1 MMNESNLNHA
11 SWVCLEK
18 HLSPLT
24 MKPEKQELSGRV
36 NSKAQPT
43 LLFYLIKEF

>member
-24 MKPEKQELSGRV
+24 KPEKQELSGRV